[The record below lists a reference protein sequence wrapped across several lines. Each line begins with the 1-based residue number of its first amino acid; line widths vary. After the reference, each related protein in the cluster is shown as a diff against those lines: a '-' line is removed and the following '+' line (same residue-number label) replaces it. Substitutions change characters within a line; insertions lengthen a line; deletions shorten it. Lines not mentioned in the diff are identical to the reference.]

1 MMDGGGWR
9 GGPGCVAVNEG
20 YTGLGA
26 HLASVV
32 SGVLTVKQ
40 DQGAHSHISCKR
52 RWNRSSLMRGKSH
65 RACLELQPC
74 PSTRSSRSEMET

>member
-1 MMDGGGWR
+1 MDGGGWR

-20 YTGLGA
+20 VHRAGSASGERGLRRADCEARSGRTQP
-26 HLASVV
+26 HQLQTQVEQKLADA
-32 SGVLTVKQ
+32 GQ
-40 DQGAHSHISCKR
+40 
-52 RWNRSSLMRGKSH
+52 SH